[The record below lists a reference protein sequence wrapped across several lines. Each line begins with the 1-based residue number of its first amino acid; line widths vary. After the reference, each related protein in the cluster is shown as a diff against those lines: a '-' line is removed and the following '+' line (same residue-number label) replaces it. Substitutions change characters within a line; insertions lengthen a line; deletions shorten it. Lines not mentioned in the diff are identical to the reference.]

1 MIRESF
7 VTEIY
12 LKQRLHAVCFI
23 IWQIVDL
30 KNFITTK
37 MTKIIFFPV
46 LLHQEPCPIKK
57 INAIE

>member
-37 MTKIIFFPV
+37 MTKFFSRLASSRTVPD
-46 LLHQEPCPIKK
+46 QE
-57 INAIE
+57 N

>member
-12 LKQRLHAVCFI
+12 LKQRLHAVCLI

-37 MTKIIFFPV
+37 MTKIIFFPS
-46 LLHQEPCPIKK
+46 CFIKNRAQSRK
-57 INAIE
+57 LMQ